1 MDIWD
6 VEQEESTP
14 ATKRKLEAKVI
25 VLSNIQKELV
35 LNRWKD
41 ESKTPP
47 SIAELLKLAFPKENL
62 DGRSKQ
68 ASFIKELLVENGCDV
83 TEKQEK
89 EDEELKPEHREY
101 IRNNCSS
108 MKIMEMART
117 LFGNNIQPGSME
129 VKQISAL
136 VRGFGGDKS
145 DDIKEYVAPNTAD
158 RVVARVRNYV
168 EEAKNWDAKKLT
180 PGQKKNVEALM
191 NYLAS
196 HRFKHQIDSY
206 EENNDK
212 ELFEHQFIKYTFDKP
227 DLTQEN
233 CDQYILLCSEI
244 LNGSQIQKTINMLQR
259 EQDRF
264 LNEEGKV
271 SMAVVEAVKTARQ
284 EHGDCVKRQQALY
297 KSLTQE
303 RSDKLSEDIKDK
315 ATLLNLFSAWKNY
328 ETRQQILKLRQ
339 NKKEDLRKELH
350 EIDNMDEMKQRVL
363 GLSIEEVIDG

>member
-62 DGRSKQ
+62 DGRSRA
-68 ASFIKELLVENGCDV
+68 ASLIKELLVENGCDV
-83 TEKQEK
+83 SERVDK
-89 EDEELKPEHREY
+89 DDGELKPEHKEY

-108 MKIMEMART
+108 MKIMEMARV

-136 VRGFGGDKS
+136 VRSFGGEKN
-145 DDIKEYVAPNTAD
+145 DDIKEYVAPNTVD
-158 RVVARVRNYV
+158 RTVARIREYV

-196 HRFKHQIDSY
+196 RRLKHQIDSY
-206 EENNDK
+206 EEAEDK
-212 ELFEHQFIKYTFDKP
+212 ELFESSFIKYVYDKP

-233 CDQYILLCSEI
+233 CDQYVLLCSEI
-244 LNGSQIQKTINMLQR
+244 LKGSQIQKTINMLQR

-264 LNEEGKV
+264 LNEDGRV

-284 EHGDCVKRQQALY
+284 EHRDCIKTQQALY

-303 RSDKLSEDIKDK
+303 RSEKLNERIGASF
-315 ATLLNLFSAWKNY
+315 TLLNIV
-328 ETRQQILKLRQ
+328 E
-339 NKKEDLRKELH
+339 
-350 EIDNMDEMKQRVL
+350 EMKNEERRIALVKMAEERNSKIKGEISRLSQLDETIVRIFGIDESLVL
-363 GLSIEEVIDG
+363 NG